1 MSAETDLPAATETL
15 VVGTGIVGCSVAYHL
30 AALGHGDV
38 TVVDEGPATRTRP
51 GRRGASA
58 PGGVFQTAPDRTA
71 SALAQETRDLAV
83 ECGAYEASGS
93 VEVATTESR
102 LRTLDRRMDQA
113 VAWGVEDAE
122 RLTPNAVAER
132 LPAVDAGAVRGGYAV
147 PTDGR
152 VSIPALLEELRE
164 RAESRG
170 VTFHDRPAVT
180 DIETVAGA
188 VETVVTDR
196 GPVEAANVVVAAD
209 VVTPAVGEMVG
220 VDVPVVPVVHR
231 YAVTEPVEGLAGAD
245 SDTGEH
251 PWVRYPNGSI
261 YARRH
266 GDAMGIGVFSSDP
279 TVLDP
284 HDVDRSA
291 PDVGPV
297 YDYVPGEDSGG
308 GDDPG
313 SEFREAFAP
322 ALEELSTV
330 VPCVEGAALAA
341 GVDGLLAVTPDGN
354 PVLGET
360 PGVDGVWLA
369 AGLRTAQAGGAGR
382 ALAELLD
389 RGTTDVDV
397 DPWHA
402 ARFQPHSGAPSF
414 VREQCRLTAASDT
427 GVPEAGGIESTG
439 RTLRE
444 SPFYR
449 YQDALGANFYDLR
462 YGGWKRPMSF
472 ETNEPL
478 VDEYEIPDRAGR
490 GEDWSP
496 VAAVEHRGVRDRVGM
511 CDLTSFST
519 FDIVGP
525 GAAAFCQRVFSNDM
539 TIPVDGVTYTLVL
552 DEAGGIH
559 GDLTVVRRG
568 ETRFH
573 AISNSGGAGTKQLA
587 RLRRQAAGDD
597 SVVVSNRIGGRCGV
611 SVTGPNA
618 REMLDP
624 VVAADLDNDAFP
636 YFSAAETYVGEV
648 PALAVR
654 VSYVGE
660 LGWEFHTSME
670 YGAELWETLWAA
682 GGDHGVVPFGD
693 GALVTMRLEKGFP
706 AYGVDISPAYTPFEA
721 GLGHTVDL
729 DTEFVG
735 RDALR
740 RQREN
745 GPDRKRAVLTLD
757 DPDAVVDS
765 GTPVFDGDRRIGHVT
780 SAGEG
785 YSVDEYIVYAYMPPV
800 YGEVGTGV
808 EVQDANER
816 YAATVRR
823 TSLYDPERERLLS

>member
-1 MSAETDLPAATETL
+1 MSAETDLPETTETL
-15 VVGTGIVGCSVAYHL
+15 IIGAGIVGCSVAYHL
-30 AALGHGDV
+30 GKLGHRDV
-38 TVVDEGPATRTRP
+38 TVVDAGSLARPRTGGPSAD
-51 GRRGASA
+51 A

-71 SALAQETRDLAV
+71 STLAQETRELAA
-83 ECGAYEASGS
+83 ECGAYEAGGS

-113 VAWGVEDAE
+113 AAWGVEDAE
-122 RLTPNAVAER
+122 RLTPDAVAER
-132 LPAVDAGAVRGGYAV
+132 LPFVDAGAVRGGYAV

-152 VSIPALLEELRE
+152 LSALDFLAELRD
-164 RAESRG
+164 RAESQGATVHSR
-170 VTFHDRPAVT
+170 TTVT
-180 DIETVAGA
+180 DVETAAGA
-188 VETVVTDR
+188 VDTVVTDR
-196 GPVEAANVVVAAD
+196 GSVETTNVVVAAD
-209 VVTPAVGEMVG
+209 GMTPAIGEMVG
-220 VDVPVVPVVHR
+220 VDIPLAPVVHR
-231 YAVTEPVEGLAGAD
+231 YAVTEPIDGLAGVD
-245 SDTGEH
+245 SATGEQ
-251 PWVRYPNGSI
+251 PWFRYPDGSL

-266 GDAMGIGVFSSDP
+266 GDALGIGVFSSDP

-284 HDVDRSA
+284 HDVDRSP
-291 PDVGPV
+291 PDAGPIS
-297 YDYVPGEDSGG
+297 DYVPGEGSGG
-308 GDDPG
+308 IDGPD
-313 SEFREAFAP
+313 SEFCEAFAP
-322 ALEELSTV
+322 ALEELATV
-330 VPCVEGAALAA
+330 VPRVEGAALAA
-341 GVDGLLAVTPDGN
+341 GVDGLIDVTPDGN
-354 PVLGET
+354 PILGET
-360 PGVDGVWLA
+360 PGVDGFWVA
-369 AGLRTAQAGGAGR
+369 AGLQTAQAGGAGR

-389 RGTTDVDV
+389 RGTTAVDI

-414 VREQCRLTAASDT
+414 VREQCRLTAASET

-449 YQDALGANFYDLR
+449 YQDGLGANFYDLR

-472 ETNEPL
+472 GTNETL
-478 VDEYEIPDRAGR
+478 VEEYEIPERGGR
-490 GEDWSP
+490 GDGWSS
-496 VAAVEHRGVRDRVGM
+496 VEAVEHLAVRDRVGL

-539 TIPVDGVTYTLVL
+539 ALSVGGVTYTLLL

-568 ETRFH
+568 KNRFH

-597 SVVVSNRIGGRCGV
+597 SVTVSNQIGGRCGV

-624 VVAADLDNDAFP
+624 VVNTDLDNDAFP

-693 GALVTMRLEKGFP
+693 GALVSMRLEKGFP

-721 GLGHTVDL
+721 GLDHTVDL

-735 RDALR
+735 REALLK
-740 RQREN
+740 QRDDGRTRE
-745 GPDRKRAVLTLD
+745 RAVLTLE
-757 DPDAVVDS
+757 DPEAVVGS
-765 GTPVFDGDRRIGHVT
+765 GTPVFDGDRRVGHVT

-785 YSVDEYIVYAYMPPV
+785 YSVDEFILYAYMPPA
-800 YGEVGTGV
+800 YGEMGTDV
-808 EVQDANER
+808 EVQHENER